1 MRRRPSR
8 IEIIV
13 LVRTLVSVF
22 LLVSIH
28 VRDPPYPLHRPPS
41 IDLSRSPASAAVL
54 RPGPLQVHMRD
65 MLKRGDGGSAA
76 AAAQAVA
83 ALLPASAA
91 TATVAAAVARCAAT
105 ATATAADAAPP
116 LPPRCRRC

>member
-8 IEIIV
+8 IEILV
-13 LVRTLVSVF
+13 LVRTLVRVF
-22 LLVSIH
+22 LLISIH

-54 RPGPLQVHMRD
+54 RPGPSQVHMRD
-65 MLKRGDGGSAA
+65 MLKRGEGGSAA

-91 TATVAAAVARCAAT
+91 AATATVAAAVARCAGVV
-105 ATATAADAAPP
+105 
-116 LPPRCRRC
+116 LN